1 MDRNIVIYLED
12 REKSCGLLKYFYKK
26 YKFLVNE
33 FFRKNEKKMK
43 YF

>member
-1 MDRNIVIYLED
+1 MNRGKPEPLI
-12 REKSCGLLKYFYKK
+12 KK

-33 FFRKNEKKMK
+33 FFSKNEKKMK